1 LNGIKKLTGCRPV
14 ILFEPSHYWLSEV
27 SVEADDIARLQQTI
41 FNDLV
46 GSSREGKECFNR
58 MNDGNSKISDLD
70 DHYRK
75 LMKTPKH
82 QSKEATLS
90 TEATIIDSFSVK
102 QPTSNVSIQAVVVV
116 VVVVF

>member
-1 LNGIKKLTGCRPV
+1 MNGIKKLTGCRPV

-90 TEATIIDSFSVK
+90 TEATIIDSFSV
-102 QPTSNVSIQAVVVV
+102 QQLTSNVSIQAIVV